1 MHNGGEVLTTRPE
14 GDHEFGIVPRADD
27 YSVAWTCV
35 QRVKKKADV
44 RTAGTFAN
52 AVDIMEHGGS
62 LEGAVKDLGVGV
74 ALVLKDGVD
83 GILVLLG
90 SPEPEDA

>member
-1 MHNGGEVLTTRPE
+1 MV
-14 GDHEFGIVPRADD
+14 
-27 YSVAWTCV
+27 
-35 QRVKKKADV
+35 
-44 RTAGTFAN
+44 GTWAN
-52 AVDIMEHGGS
+52 AIDIMIHGGS
-62 LEGAVKDLGVGV
+62 LEGALEDLGIGV